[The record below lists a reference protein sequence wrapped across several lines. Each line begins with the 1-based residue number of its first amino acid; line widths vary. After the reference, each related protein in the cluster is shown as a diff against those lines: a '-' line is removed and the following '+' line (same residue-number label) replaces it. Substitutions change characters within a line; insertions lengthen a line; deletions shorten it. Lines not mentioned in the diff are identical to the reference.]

1 MTRGRKLAV
10 ALALALAAVALIAL
24 RDGSG
29 APHSVDADG
38 SGMRGPAAP
47 TPLPATATATAAH
60 EPSNTRALQARRDAG
75 TSDVAQVLRAT
86 DVHDRA
92 LLAGIERQTKASPP
106 STVHQLIELRRR
118 GATRDELQAFI
129 DRELSGRLPI
139 RVAANR
145 WLRAVLPR
153 PGLDPERAA
162 PPRMGGGGGPKLLQ
176 PIEAARPR

>member
-47 TPLPATATATAAH
+47 TPLPATATAAH
-60 EPSNTRALQARRDAG
+60 EPANTRALQARRDAG

-106 STVHQLIELRRR
+106 DTVHQLLELRRN
-118 GATRDELQAFI
+118 GATRDQLQAFI